1 MHRASAMIHSV
12 FFVLEKDRVDELR
25 KLKQKMEN
33 LQVKMAQAE
42 REKNLAL
49 VADMKYGAIPDLEKK
64 IAETEHRITE
74 ENKQQHDRLLT
85 EVVGPNAIAEI
96 GSTCHSK

>member
-1 MHRASAMIHSV
+1 MT
-12 FFVLEKDRVDELR
+12 
-25 KLKQKMEN
+25 KLKQKLEN

-64 IAETEHRITE
+64 IAETEHRTD
-74 ENKQQHDRLLT
+74 QRGVWRPAAAARPD
-85 EVVGPNAIAEI
+85 V
-96 GSTCHSK
+96 

>member
-1 MHRASAMIHSV
+1 L
-12 FFVLEKDRVDELR
+12 LEKERVDELR

-33 LQVKMAQAE
+33 IQVKMAQAE

-64 IAETEHRITE
+64 IAETEYRITE
-74 ENKQQHDRLLT
+74 ENKQQPDRLLT

-96 GSTCHSK
+96 GLLLTNS